1 MKRKYRNGSRT
12 IVSLLIGL
20 AFVIP
25 FYITLVTSL
34 DSKADV
40 FRFPPHLLLDFRWN
54 VYVRAWDMFRWP
66 MYIANTILIA
76 VITIAIALASSVLA
90 AYALSFIK
98 FRGRGFVF
106 IVMLVVL
113 MIPGE
118 AHLIPNFV
126 TLAKLNLLD
135 TYWAQILP
143 YGASVFGV
151 FLLRQFFLSLSKDYQ
166 DAARIDGA
174 GHLRFLWSV
183 ALPLCRPILFTIG
196 LYIFIGS
203 WNSLMWPLM
212 VTQSHH
218 VQPVEI
224 ALARFLQNNS
234 VDWRRLSAAAV
245 FTTLPVILVFV
256 FLQKY
261 IIRGISRGE
270 GVRG

>member
-1 MKRKYRNGSRT
+1 MHRRFLGISRT
-12 IVSLLIGL
+12 VIAVIIGL
-20 AFVIP
+20 AFIVP
-25 FYITLVTSL
+25 FYITVVTSL

-40 FRFPPHLLLDFRWN
+40 FQFPPHLWLDFHWD
-54 VYVRAWDMFRWP
+54 VYARAWGMFRWP
-66 MYIANTILIA
+66 MYFGNTVLIA
-76 VITIAIALASSVLA
+76 AVTIVIALTTSILA
-90 AYALSFIK
+90 AYALSFIQ
-98 FRGRGFVF
+98 FRGRELLFSL
-106 IVMLVVL
+106 ILVVL
-113 MIPGE
+113 MIPSE

-126 TLAKLNLLD
+126 TLAKLDLLD

-143 YGASVFGV
+143 YGASVFGI
-151 FLLRQFFLSLSKDYQ
+151 FLLRQFFLTLPKSYW

-174 GHLRFLWSV
+174 GHLRFLWTV
-183 ALPLCRPILFTIG
+183 AVPLCKPILFTIG

-218 VQPVEI
+218 VQPVEV
-224 ALARFLQNNS
+224 ALARFLQGNS

-245 FTTLPVILVFV
+245 FTTLPVIIVFL

-261 IIRGISRGE
+261 IIRGIGRGE